1 MKKWI
6 ESRGR
11 GPYAYGLF
19 LMVIRRINII
29 GQTKV
34 TVRKQKG
41 RSQIAGMDGG
51 RVTFL
56 ILRLGMLSIRLKRVN
71 ACRLYKDREI
81 LFKRMRMK
89 WMFPFHFLMKF
100 IRF

>member
-1 MKKWI
+1 MDRKSGEGTVCTRSLFNGDKKNKHHMTN
-6 ESRGR
+6 ES
-11 GPYAYGLF
+11 YCL
-19 LMVIRRINII
+19 
-29 GQTKV
+29 
-34 TVRKQKG
+34 RKQKG

-81 LFKRMRMK
+81 
-89 WMFPFHFLMKF
+89 
-100 IRF
+100 

>member
-34 TVRKQKG
+34 TVSVSKKG
-41 RSQIAGMDGG
+41 GARLRVWMGG

-89 WMFPFHFLMKF
+89 F